1 MSQENIEVVRHTIDA
16 FNRGDVAAVI
26 AAFDESCEVFEPPE
40 MPDTPTVGFRG
51 HDGVR
56 DWMTNIREV
65 VGVQFEPRTFSGGG
79 NAVLSELTGR
89 GLGQASRA
97 PLEWTTFAVFHL
109 RDGKIVRVQAFL
121 DRGEALDAAGLRE

>member
-1 MSQENIEVVRHTIDA
+1 MSQENVEVVQHMIDA

-26 AAFDESCEVFEPPE
+26 SAFDESCEVFEPPE

-65 VGVQFEPRTFSGGG
+65 MGVQFEPRTFTDSGD
-79 NAVLSELTGR
+79 AVLSELTGR
-89 GLGQASRA
+89 GLGQASEA
-97 PLEWTTFAVFHL
+97 PVEWTTFAVLHM
-109 RDGKIVRVQAFL
+109 RAGKIVRAEAFL
-121 DRGEALDAAGLRE
+121 GRGEALEAAGLSE